1 MPLLFPPAY
10 RTTCRDLRLGS
21 GLVLFAYVTA
31 HLANHALGLVSVN
44 VAEVGL
50 RVAVA
55 FWHSLLGTV
64 LLYGA
69 VATHLV
75 LAMIAVYERR
85 TLRMPAPEALRIAL
99 GFGIPLLLI
108 GHLTSTRFAFEL
120 YGLRSDYARI
130 VWALWT
136 SDSEWRQLALLA
148 PAWLHGCMGL
158 NFAFGRRPLY
168 MRIRPLLFGAALLLP
183 VLSALGFLAMGRELA
198 VLGTNH
204 AWLEAHASL
213 MSTDQRSSLQHIRDG
228 LLTAYL
234 FAVGL
239 VLAARELRSLLERN
253 GKALITISY
262 PQRVVQAPRGWTVL
276 EVSRHFGIPH
286 RAMCGGRARCSTCR
300 VRVID
305 GASHCPRPEPDE
317 RRTLERVRASP
328 DVRLACQLRPERDI
342 AVVPLFSA
350 QNANS
355 SQRTSHDVRHYD
367 AENITISY
375 DAKRCIHAEEC
386 VRGLPRVFDPGRR
399 VWVDVT
405 QANAGEIANI
415 VQRCPTGALHFRRKD
430 GGADELT
437 PGRNEV
443 RITPDGPLYLLGELE
458 VHTATAMFK
467 ETRAALCRCGASRNK
482 PFCDNSHADI
492 GFRAS
497 DKSGIAAT
505 AGEIEAG
512 PLRVVPATNGP
523 CVVEGSLTLV
533 SNGGL
538 TRTECGP
545 KVAFCRCGH
554 SRNKPFCD
562 GSHVTAGFR
571 DIGVTGSPRPQGVVP
586 KSSSTE
592 HHRRAARDWTNAIG
606 QQRKKNLTA
615 FVLAGGG
622 SLGAVQVGMLAALT
636 RRGVVPD
643 LVVGTSVGAIN
654 AAYYAAEPDGRG
666 VERLKR
672 IWLELHRTDV
682 FPFSP
687 LACMLGFFGRA
698 DHLVAPAPLR
708 YLIESEL
715 PYQRLEEARLPCY
728 VLATDALEGGEVV
741 LSSGP
746 AATALLASAAIP
758 AVFPPVLIDGRF
770 LLDGGV
776 SNNTPISVA
785 VEMGATRVIVLPTGI
800 SCALQAPPRGAM
812 ALALHALN
820 LLIMRQLVSDIERCA
835 GVADVVI
842 VPPLCPLSTTS
853 YDFSQSAA
861 LIHRAEAATRLWL
874 RTDGLHHRGAPSGL
888 LPHRH
893 KG

>member
-1 MPLLFPPAY
+1 
-10 RTTCRDLRLGS
+10 
-21 GLVLFAYVTA
+21 LVLFVYVTA

-50 RVAVA
+50 RAAVA
-55 FWHSLLGTV
+55 FWHGFFGTTLLC
-64 LLYGA
+64 GA
-69 VATHLV
+69 AAIHIT
-75 LAMIAVYERR
+75 LAMVAVYERR
-85 TLRMPAPEALRIAL
+85 TLRMPVPEALRIAL
-99 GFGIPLLLI
+99 GFAIPLLLI

-136 SDSEWRQLALLA
+136 SDSEWRQIVLLAL
-148 PAWLHGCMGL
+148 AWLHGCLGL

-168 MRIRPLLFGAALLLP
+168 LRMRPLLFGVALLLP
-183 VLSALGFLAMGRELA
+183 ILSVLGFLAMGRQLA
-198 VLGTNH
+198 VLGANH
-204 AWLEAHASL
+204 DWLEAHVSS
-213 MSTDQRSSLQHIRDG
+213 MNTDQRIRLGHIRDG
-228 LLTAYL
+228 LLAAY
-234 FAVGL
+234 FCAVGL

-253 GKALITISY
+253 GEALITISY
-262 PQRVVQAPRGWTVL
+262 PQRAVQAPRGWTVL
-276 EVSRHFGIPH
+276 EVSRYFGIPH

-305 GASHCPRPEPDE
+305 GASRCPRPGPDE

-328 DVRLACQLRPERDI
+328 DVRLACQLRPDQDI
-342 AVVPLFSA
+342 SVVPLFSA
-350 QNANS
+350 QSATS
-355 SQRTSHDVRHYD
+355 PQRTSYEVRRYD
-367 AENITISY
+367 AESLTISF

-386 VRGLPRVFDPGRR
+386 VRGLPRVFDPSRR
-399 VWVDVT
+399 AWVDVT
-405 QANAGEIANI
+405 QANAGEIANV

-430 GGADELT
+430 GGAEEPT

-443 RITPDGPLYLLGELE
+443 RITRDGPLYLLGELE
-458 VHTATAMFK
+458 IHTPTGMFK
-467 ETRAALCRCGASRNK
+467 ETRAALCRCGTSRNK
-482 PFCDNSHADI
+482 PFCDNSHVGIA
-492 GFRAS
+492 FRAS
-497 DKSGIAAT
+497 DEAGITST
-505 AGEIEAG
+505 ADETEAG
-512 PLRVVPATNGP
+512 PLRVVPTTNGP

-533 SNGGL
+533 SNDGL
-538 TRTECGP
+538 TRTTCGP

-562 GSHVTAGFR
+562 GSHVKAGFR
-571 DIGVTGSPRPQGVVP
+571 DIGVTLSPRPQGAVP
-586 KSSSTE
+586 RSSSTK
-592 HHRRAARDWTNAIG
+592 HHHLAAGDRANAIG
-606 QQRKKNLTA
+606 QRGKNLTA

-636 RRGVVPD
+636 RRGIVAD
-643 LVVGTSVGAIN
+643 LVVGASVGAIN

-672 IWLELHRTDV
+672 IWLELRRTDV

-687 LACMLGFFGRA
+687 VACVRGFFGIA

-715 PYQRLEEARLPCY
+715 PYQSLENARLPCY

-776 SNNTPISVA
+776 SNNTPISIA

-812 ALALHALN
+812 ALAMHALN
-820 LLIMRQLVSDIERCA
+820 LLIMRQLVTDIERCA

-874 RTDGLHHRGAPSGL
+874 RTDGLHHIGAPAAL

-893 KG
+893 NG